1 MPTTQSKTEQKKSTG
16 KLSRYRKDKIKKA
29 QQEGGFSEIAT
40 SHTSKQKIMKAV
52 KKKNPQ

>member
-1 MPTTQSKTEQKKSTG
+1 MATAQSKSEAKKESG

-29 QQEGGFSEIAT
+29 QKEGGFSEIAT

-52 KKKNPQ
+52 KKKIPQ